1 MQEVCYQNNVI
12 SICLEQLEEPN
23 AVLKQWLAICLGR
36 LWRKCDDAR
45 WRGVR
50 DSAHEKLYNL
60 LWDEVPDV
68 SEKVGEGRKGGEEKE
83 GEGWEGKRGE
93 GGGRVG
99 REERRRKGRSEG
111 WKSGEGRDVW
121 LIVHCC
127 A

>member
-1 MQEVCYQNNVI
+1 M
-12 SICLEQLEEPN
+12 
-23 AVLKQWLAICLGR
+23 LKQWLAICLGR

-68 SEKVGEGRKGGEEKE
+68 SEGVGEGQKGREEKEGGGVEKGGEEKKGGGLE
-83 GEGWEGKRGE
+83 GRRGE

-99 REERRRKGRSEG
+99 REERRRKR
-111 WKSGEGRDVW
+111 KSGEGRP
-121 LIVHCC
+121 
-127 A
+127 

>member
-1 MQEVCYQNNVI
+1 MQEACYQNNVI

-68 SEKVGEGRKGGEEKE
+68 RKGVGEGWKEGEEKEGGVVGGEEKE
-83 GEGWEGKRGE
+83 GGE
-93 GGGRVG
+93 GGKIGRK
-99 REERRRKGRSEG
+99 ERRRREG
-111 WKSGEGRDVW
+111 GVQ
-121 LIVHCC
+121 
-127 A
+127 